1 MAKNSNMS
9 LEALKSHLFETLEGV
24 KNLSDDKA
32 DPCEKISID
41 QAKQIV
47 DIADSIIDIYKVQ
60 VDAFKTFST
69 MDNVA
74 NPTSMMIATGMA
86 EKEDLKQLEP

>member
-1 MAKNSNMS
+1 MASNSIS

-24 KNLSDDKA
+24 KNLSDDQA
-32 DPCEKISID
+32 SPCERVSIE

-47 DIADSIIDIYKVQ
+47 DIADSIIDIYKTQ
-60 VDAFKTFST
+60 VDALKVFSQ

-74 NPTSMMIATGMA
+74 SVGQLSVGMGIISQEENKMIGG
-86 EKEDLKQLEP
+86 

>member
-1 MAKNSNMS
+1 MGNNNLS

-24 KNLSDDKA
+24 KNLSDEEA
-32 DPCEKISID
+32 SPCEKVAIE

-47 DIADSIIDIYKVQ
+47 DIADSIIDIYKTQ
-60 VDAFKTFST
+60 VDALKTFSS

-74 NPTSMMIATGMA
+74 SGGTLLEGMGFIDEDEQKMIGN
-86 EKEDLKQLEP
+86 

>member
-1 MAKNSNMS
+1 MS
-9 LEALKSHLFETLEGV
+9 LEALKAHLFETLEGV
-24 KNLSDDKA
+24 KNLSDEQA
-32 DPCEKISID
+32 SPCEKISID

-47 DIADSIIDIYKVQ
+47 SVADTIIDIYKVQ

-74 NPTSMMIATGMA
+74 SPASMMKAFGVATDDDI
-86 EKEDLKQLEP
+86 KLLEP

>member
-1 MAKNSNMS
+1 MANNLS

-24 KNLSDDKA
+24 KNLSDEDA
-32 DPCEKISID
+32 SPCEKVSIE

-47 DIADSIIDIYKVQ
+47 DIADSIIDIYKTQ
-60 VDAFKTFST
+60 VDALKTFSQ

-74 NPTSMMIATGMA
+74 SQGQLLEGMGFINNEEHKMIGN
-86 EKEDLKQLEP
+86 

>member
-1 MAKNSNMS
+1 MS
-9 LEALKSHLFETLEGV
+9 LEALKAHLFETLEGV
-24 KNLSDDKA
+24 KNLSDEQA
-32 DPCEKISID
+32 SPCEKISID

-47 DIADSIIDIYKVQ
+47 SVADTIIDIYKVQ

-74 NPTSMMIATGMA
+74 SPASMMKAIGVATDDNV
-86 EKEDLKQLEP
+86 KLLEP

>member
-1 MAKNSNMS
+1 MAGNNIS

-24 KNLSDDKA
+24 KNLSDDQA
-32 DPCEKISID
+32 SPCERVSIE

-47 DIADSIIDIYKVQ
+47 DIADSIIDIYKTQ
-60 VDAFKTFST
+60 VDALKVFSQ

-74 NPTSMMIATGMA
+74 SVGQLSVGMGIISQEENKMIGG
-86 EKEDLKQLEP
+86 

>member
-1 MAKNSNMS
+1 MS
-9 LEALKSHLFETLEGV
+9 LEALKAHLFETLEGV
-24 KNLSDDKA
+24 KDLSGEQA
-32 DPCEKISID
+32 SPCEKISID

-47 DIADSIIDIYKVQ
+47 SVADTIIDIYKVQ

-74 NPTSMMIATGMA
+74 NPASMMKAIGVATDDNV
-86 EKEDLKQLEP
+86 KLLEP

>member
-1 MAKNSNMS
+1 MGNKNLS

-24 KNLSDDKA
+24 KNLSDENA
-32 DPCEKISID
+32 SPCEKVSIE

-47 DIADSIIDIYKVQ
+47 DIADSIIDIYKTQ
-60 VDAFKTFST
+60 VDALKTFSS

-74 NPTSMMIATGMA
+74 SGGTLLEGMGFIDEDEQKMIGN
-86 EKEDLKQLEP
+86 

>member
-1 MAKNSNMS
+1 MGNKNLS

-24 KNLSDDKA
+24 KNLSDEDA
-32 DPCEKISID
+32 SPCEKVSIE

-47 DIADSIIDIYKVQ
+47 DIADSIIDIYKTQ
-60 VDAFKTFST
+60 VDALKTFST

-74 NPTSMMIATGMA
+74 SGGKLLEGMGFIDEDEQKMIGN
-86 EKEDLKQLEP
+86 

>member
-1 MAKNSNMS
+1 MAKNSNLS

-74 NPTSMMIATGMA
+74 NPMSMMIATGMA
-86 EKEDLKQLEP
+86 EKEDLKLLEP

>member
-1 MAKNSNMS
+1 MS

-24 KNLSDDKA
+24 KNLSDENA
-32 DPCEKISID
+32 SPCEKVSIE

-47 DIADSIIDIYKVQ
+47 DIADSIIDIYKTQ
-60 VDAFKTFST
+60 VDALKTFSS

-74 NPTSMMIATGMA
+74 SGGTLLEGMGFINEDEQKMIGN
-86 EKEDLKQLEP
+86 

>member
-1 MAKNSNMS
+1 MS
-9 LEALKSHLFETLEGV
+9 LEALKAHLFETLEGV
-24 KNLSDDKA
+24 KNLSDDTA
-32 DPCEKISID
+32 SPCEKISID

-47 DIADSIIDIYKVQ
+47 SVADTIIDIYKVQ

-74 NPTSMMIATGMA
+74 NPTSMMKAIGVATDDNV
-86 EKEDLKQLEP
+86 KLLEP

>member
-1 MAKNSNMS
+1 MS
-9 LEALKSHLFETLEGV
+9 LEALKAHLFETLEGV
-24 KNLSDDKA
+24 KNLSDDTA
-32 DPCEKISID
+32 SPCEKISID

-47 DIADSIIDIYKVQ
+47 SVADTIIDIYKVQ

-74 NPTSMMIATGMA
+74 NPASMMKAIGVATDDNV
-86 EKEDLKQLEP
+86 KLLEP

>member
-1 MAKNSNMS
+1 MGNKNLS

-24 KNLSDDKA
+24 KNLSDEQA
-32 DPCEKISID
+32 SPCEKVSIE

-47 DIADSIIDIYKVQ
+47 DIADSIIGIYKTQ
-60 VDAFKTFST
+60 VDALKTFST

-74 NPTSMMIATGMA
+74 SQGQLMVGMGIISPE
-86 EKEDLKQLEP
+86 EKVIIEK

>member
-1 MAKNSNMS
+1 MGNKNLS

-24 KNLSDDKA
+24 KNLSDENA
-32 DPCEKISID
+32 SPCEKVSIE

-47 DIADSIIDIYKVQ
+47 DIADSIIDIYKTQ
-60 VDAFKTFST
+60 VDALKTFSS

-74 NPTSMMIATGMA
+74 SGGTLLEGMGIIDEDEQKMIGN
-86 EKEDLKQLEP
+86 

>member
-1 MAKNSNMS
+1 MGNKNLS

-24 KNLSDDKA
+24 KNLSDEGA
-32 DPCEKISID
+32 SPCEKVSIE

-47 DIADSIIDIYKVQ
+47 DIADSIIDIYKTQ
-60 VDAFKTFST
+60 VDALKTFSS

-74 NPTSMMIATGMA
+74 SGGTLLEGMGFINEDEQKMIGN
-86 EKEDLKQLEP
+86 

>member
-1 MAKNSNMS
+1 MGNKNLS

-24 KNLSDDKA
+24 KNLSDEDA
-32 DPCEKISID
+32 SPCEKVSIE

-47 DIADSIIDIYKVQ
+47 DIADSIIDIYKTQ
-60 VDAFKTFST
+60 VDALKTFSS

-74 NPTSMMIATGMA
+74 FGGTLLEGMGFIDEDEQKMIGN
-86 EKEDLKQLEP
+86 

>member
-1 MAKNSNMS
+1 MGNKNLS

-24 KNLSDDKA
+24 KNLSDEA
-32 DPCEKISID
+32 ASPCEKVSIE

-47 DIADSIIDIYKVQ
+47 DIADSIIDIYKTQ
-60 VDAFKTFST
+60 VDALKTFSS

-74 NPTSMMIATGMA
+74 SGGTLLERMGFINKDEQQMIGN
-86 EKEDLKQLEP
+86 

>member
-1 MAKNSNMS
+1 MGNKNLS

-24 KNLSDDKA
+24 KNLSDENA
-32 DPCEKISID
+32 SPCEKVSIE

-47 DIADSIIDIYKVQ
+47 DIADSIIDIYKTQ
-60 VDAFKTFST
+60 VDALKTFSS

-74 NPTSMMIATGMA
+74 SSGTLLEGMGFINKDEQQMIGN
-86 EKEDLKQLEP
+86 

>member
-1 MAKNSNMS
+1 MS
-9 LEALKSHLFETLEGV
+9 LEALKAHLFETLEGV
-24 KNLSDDKA
+24 KNLSDEQA
-32 DPCEKISID
+32 SPCEKISID

-47 DIADSIIDIYKVQ
+47 SVADTIIDIYKVQ

-74 NPTSMMIATGMA
+74 NPASMMKAIGVATDDNV
-86 EKEDLKQLEP
+86 KFLEP

>member
-1 MAKNSNMS
+1 MANNLS

-24 KNLSDDKA
+24 KNLSDEDA
-32 DPCEKISID
+32 DPCEKVSLE

-47 DIADSIIDIYKVQ
+47 GIADTIIDIYKVQ
-60 VDAFKTFST
+60 VEAFKTFST

-74 NPTSMMIATGMA
+74 NPASMMIGIGVASEQDM
-86 EKEDLKQLEP
+86 KLLQP

>member
-1 MAKNSNMS
+1 MGNKNLS

-24 KNLSDDKA
+24 KNLSDDYA
-32 DPCEKISID
+32 SPCEKVSIE

-47 DIADSIIDIYKVQ
+47 DIADSIIDIYKTQ
-60 VDAFKTFST
+60 VDALKTFSQ

-74 NPTSMMIATGMA
+74 SQGQLMMGMGIISKD
-86 EKEDLKQLEP
+86 EQKLIGN

>member
-1 MAKNSNMS
+1 

-24 KNLSDDKA
+24 KNLSDDQA
-32 DPCEKISID
+32 SPCERVSIE

-47 DIADSIIDIYKVQ
+47 DIADSIIDIYKTQ
-60 VDAFKTFST
+60 VDALKVFSQ

-74 NPTSMMIATGMA
+74 SVGQLSVGMGIISQEENKMIGG
-86 EKEDLKQLEP
+86 

>member
-1 MAKNSNMS
+1 MANKRLS

-24 KNLSDDKA
+24 KNLSDDRA
-32 DPCEKISID
+32 DPQEKVSIE

-47 DIADSIIDIYKVQ
+47 DIADSIIDIYKTQ
-60 VDAFKTFST
+60 VDALKTFAQ

-74 NPTSMMIATGMA
+74 SQGALMVGMGIIDP
-86 EKEDLKQLEP
+86 EEQKVIGN